1 MNRRFR
7 YYIAFVLMAGL
18 IAGNISAGLSV
29 KVLAAESQGALM
41 PEALKD
47 MDKSME
53 KEIRELLNAYYTARA
68 EGDAN
73 VLKDLKETTE
83 DLEIDMY
90 KIMREEGVKEYR
102 IEDFKF
108 YPLEENQT
116 EGIVSVFYNMLIQG
130 IDTQVP
136 GMEGLYIY
144 KQDGEWKIKTDYGN
158 DIFYRIQESE
168 EFVRDAESVEAKYEQ
183 TMGQDKEVAQWMEKL
198 EKKLK
203 DLSNDYAKQQKEGT
217 DKTDTGKKNYVVKK
231 GDCLWSIAEEQL
243 KDAEAW
249 LSIYHKNR
257 DIIGSRP
264 EVILPGQELVM
275 PQ

>member
-29 KVLAAESQGALM
+29 KVLAAESQGTLM

-90 KIMREEGVKEYR
+90 KIMREEGVKEYW
-102 IEDFKF
+102 IENFKF
-108 YPLEENQT
+108 YPLEGNQT

-130 IDTQVP
+130 IDMQVP

-168 EFVRDAESVEAKYEQ
+168 EFARDAESVEAKYEQ